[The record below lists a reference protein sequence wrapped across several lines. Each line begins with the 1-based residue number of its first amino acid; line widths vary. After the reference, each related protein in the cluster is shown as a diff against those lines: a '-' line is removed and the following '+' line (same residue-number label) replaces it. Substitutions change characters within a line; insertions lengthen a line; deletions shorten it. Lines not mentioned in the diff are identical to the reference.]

1 VSWTIAKAILT
12 LGTTMVLV
20 PACGDECPAVSRSCD
35 DGCHPM
41 RAFPLDPAKQCVTDT
56 SEIVGC
62 TSDETGTDDAP
73 CVKRLEDG
81 AMFIATQGSPFRNSS
96 GWAEC
101 TDAEEAALMTATCS
115 D

>member
-1 VSWTIAKAILT
+1 VPWTVAKVMLA
-12 LGTTMVLV
+12 LGTTILLV
-20 PACGDECPAVSRSCD
+20 QACGDECPAVSRSCD

-41 RAFPLDPAKQCVTDT
+41 RAFPFDPAKQCVTYT
-56 SEIVGC
+56 SDIVGC
-62 TSDETGTDDAP
+62 TSDDIGTDDAP

-81 AMFIATQGSPFRNSS
+81 AMFIATQGSPFRNSP

-101 TDAEEAALMTATCS
+101 TDTEEAALIATACS